1 MNTSSFSHGL
11 VIGKFYPPHAGHVY
25 LIRTAAAH
33 CSRVTV
39 GVLASSVESIPMEQR
54 LAWLRATFVDCPHV
68 RIVAQLDDV
77 PVDYHSPTIWAA
89 HVALMRLAIVNADAQ
104 YGAAP
109 AVDVVF
115 TSEPYGD
122 ELARQFSA
130 AHVCLDQTR
139 HLYPV
144 SGTAVRA
151 NPVACWDGLPPEV
164 RAGIA
169 LRVVVVGAESTGTTT
184 LSRDLTA
191 ALRARAGVW
200 GRTAWVAEYGREYSA
215 NALALLRAH
224 QPAAAPQD
232 IAWSSQDF
240 VHIAQTQCEREH
252 SAALHTSPVLVC
264 DTDALATCVWH
275 ERYMGQGSDAVAE
288 IAACMPARALYLL
301 TSDVGVPFEDDGLRD
316 GEHLRAGMT
325 QRFRDVLCA
334 QSVPWLEVQGPPAS
348 RCQNALHAV
357 DEALHTAWQWANPL
371 G

>member
-1 MNTSSFSHGL
+1 MSTSAFSHGL

-33 CSRVTV
+33 CSWVTV

-54 LAWLRATFVDCPHV
+54 VAWLRAALVDCPHV
-68 RIVAQLDDV
+68 RIVAQRDDV

-89 HVALMRLAIVNADAQ
+89 HVALMRLAIANADAQ

-109 AVDVVF
+109 AVDAVF

-151 NPVACWDGLPPEV
+151 NPVACWDWLPPEV
-164 RAGIA
+164 RAGIT

-200 GRTAWVAEYGREYSA
+200 GRTAWVAEYGREFSA

-224 QPAAAPQD
+224 QPAAVPQD
-232 IAWSSQDF
+232 VAWTSPDF
-240 VHIAQTQCEREH
+240 AHIAMTQCAREH
-252 SAALHTSPVLVC
+252 TAALHTSPVLVC

-275 ERYMGQGSDAVAE
+275 ERYMGQGSHAVSE

-316 GEHLRAGMT
+316 GEHLRTGMT
-325 QRFRDVLCA
+325 QRFREVLSA
-334 QSVPWLEVQGPPAS
+334 QDVPWIELQGNATQ
-348 RCQNALHAV
+348 RCALALNTV
-357 DEALHTAWQWANPL
+357 DDLLRSAWQWASPL